1 MEKKQE
7 MAGPDRI
14 LHLLLYPFPGSSHTI
29 PILDLAHRLLAR
41 PGITI
46 TILVTPG
53 NLPLLQPLLA
63 AHPHPSLQPLILPAP
78 PPPPTS
84 TGTGP
89 LNRLVSIIRGLHDLH
104 SPALLDW
111 FSSHASPPNAIV
123 SDFFLGWTHH
133 LARQLGIPRVVFSP
147 SGVFG
152 LSINFSLWRDLPKL
166 GDTPENEISFP
177 KLPNCPSYPVWQI
190 PEAYRNYAEVMDPSS
205 EFHRDSMLA
214 DVASWGLVFNS
225 FAELEGEYIEY
236 LKRDLGHDR
245 VWAVGPLLPTQ
256 DDQVVHRGGP
266 SSIPAH
272 EVMTWLDSCQ
282 DGSVVY
288 VCFGSRGML
297 TSKQMDELTAGLDQ
311 SKVRFIL
318 CVRNPDGRQVA
329 TGYSSI
335 PDGFE
340 DRVVG
345 RGLVIRGWAPQLLI
359 LRHRAVGAFLTHCGW
374 NSTIEGVTAGVV
386 MLTWPMKAD
395 QFTNAKLLADQ
406 LGVGIRVGEGTMNI
420 PEAVEL
426 ARILTDSVNGAR
438 PERVRAKE
446 ISIAALSAMKPEGSS
461 DHDLDDFVK
470 RISEVKMS
478 K

>member
-1 MEKKQE
+1 

-89 LNRLVSIIRGLHDLH
+89 LNR
-104 SPALLDW
+104 
-111 FSSHASPPNAIV
+111 
-123 SDFFLGWTHH
+123 
-133 LARQLGIPRVVFSP
+133 
-147 SGVFG
+147 
-152 LSINFSLWRDLPKL
+152 
-166 GDTPENEISFP
+166 
-177 KLPNCPSYPVWQI
+177 
-190 PEAYRNYAEVMDPSS
+190 
-205 EFHRDSMLA
+205 
-214 DVASWGLVFNS
+214 
-225 FAELEGEYIEY
+225 
-236 LKRDLGHDR
+236 
-245 VWAVGPLLPTQ
+245 
-256 DDQVVHRGGP
+256 
-266 SSIPAH
+266 
-272 EVMTWLDSCQ
+272 
-282 DGSVVY
+282 
-288 VCFGSRGML
+288 
-297 TSKQMDELTAGLDQ
+297 
-311 SKVRFIL
+311 
-318 CVRNPDGRQVA
+318 
-329 TGYSSI
+329 
-335 PDGFE
+335 
-340 DRVVG
+340 
-345 RGLVIRGWAPQLLI
+345 
-359 LRHRAVGAFLTHCGW
+359 
-374 NSTIEGVTAGVV
+374 
-386 MLTWPMKAD
+386 
-395 QFTNAKLLADQ
+395 
-406 LGVGIRVGEGTMNI
+406 VGIRVGEGTMNI